1 MMPYKHLVDEREFSH
16 STRKLL
22 SLICLVIAATIGFMT
37 FTCTKWL
44 FFTDKCSL
52 APGLISAPIAIA
64 FVLPLYLRG
73 ILRWSSSVFG
83 LLSFALFTSVFA
95 SLISLAVGGTISN
108 YLLAAAIVLSW
119 GGMRGIAGLSW
130 ALVLGSVVVRATDIG
145 TAMGPFGFV
154 MVLSAFVGL
163 LLHAQLSPA
172 QLFAE
177 IIREF
182 CPEATLN
189 ATTTPADRL
198 PTGSGSANTTSI

>member
-1 MMPYKHLVDEREFSH
+1 MPYKHLLDEQEFSH

-22 SLICLVIAATIGFMT
+22 SLVCLVIAATIGFMT

-44 FFTDKCSL
+44 FFTGKCSL

-64 FVLPLYLRG
+64 FVMPLYLRG

-83 LLSFALFTSVFA
+83 LLSFGLFTSVFS
-95 SLISLAVGGTISN
+95 SLISLAVGGTVSN

-130 ALVLGSVVVRATDIG
+130 ALVLGSVVIRATDIG
-145 TAMGPFGFV
+145 TAMGAYGFV

-163 LLHAQLSPA
+163 LLHAQLSPT
-172 QLFAE
+172 QLVAE

-182 CPEATLN
+182 RPGAIVS

-198 PTGSGSANTTSI
+198 SAKSDSEGTTAF

>member
-1 MMPYKHLVDEREFSH
+1 M
-16 STRKLL
+16 
-22 SLICLVIAATIGFMT
+22 
-37 FTCTKWL
+37 
-44 FFTDKCSL
+44 
-52 APGLISAPIAIA
+52 IS
-64 FVLPLYLRG
+64 
-73 ILRWSSSVFG
+73 
-83 LLSFALFTSVFA
+83 
-95 SLISLAVGGTISN
+95 
-108 YLLAAAIVLSW
+108 
-119 GGMRGIAGLSW
+119 
-130 ALVLGSVVVRATDIG
+130 VVRATDIG

-163 LLHAQLSPA
+163 LLHAQLSPG

>member
-1 MMPYKHLVDEREFSH
+1 MPYKHLIDEREFSH
-16 STRKLL
+16 STKKLL
-22 SLICLVIAATIGFMT
+22 SLFFLVIAAAIGFMT

-44 FFTDKCSL
+44 FFTGTCSL

-64 FVLPLYLRG
+64 FVMPLYLRG

-83 LLSFALFTSVFA
+83 LLSFGLFTSVFA

-130 ALVLGSVVVRATDIG
+130 ALVLGSVVIRVTDIS

-177 IIREF
+177 VIREF
-182 CPEATLN
+182 RPEAKRS

-198 PTGSGSANTTSI
+198 STESGCPDTTAF

>member
-1 MMPYKHLVDEREFSH
+1 MPYKHLLDEREFSH

-22 SLICLVIAATIGFMT
+22 SLVCLVIAATIGFMT

-52 APGLISAPIAIA
+52 APGLISAPVAIA
-64 FVLPLYLRG
+64 FVMPLYLRG

-83 LLSFALFTSVFA
+83 FLSFGLFTSVFA

-119 GGMRGIAGLSW
+119 GGTRGIAGLSW
-130 ALVLGSVVVRATDIG
+130 ALVLGSVVIRATDIG
-145 TAMGPFGFV
+145 NAMGPFGFI

-163 LLHAQLSPA
+163 VLHAQLSPA
-172 QLFAE
+172 QLFVE

-182 CPEATLN
+182 RPEARLSAMTP
-189 ATTTPADRL
+189 PADRL
-198 PTGSGSANTTSI
+198 PTGPSTSDTTSI